1 MKRYRTIIIDD
12 EPIALKRLRRLLKEY
27 GDVIDI
33 IDEATNGKLGIEKI
47 ETLKPDVVFLD
58 IQMPE
63 MDGFEMLKQLKH
75 LPFVVFTTAYDQYAI
90 KAFETNSIDYLLK
103 PIEKDRIDLTIN
115 KLKNITTYINQD
127 ELNKFLVLAE
137 QLKPKKEITSIPVK
151 IGDKIILVPLDEIV
165 YMEAKERFVFLHTL
179 DSKEHLI
186 DLPLKTLEEKLP
198 GSFIRVHRSFIINKN
213 QILEIHKYFDGKYVI
228 KMKDRNSTKI
238 ISGANFTKTITN
250 IIGF

>member
-1 MKRYRTIIIDD
+1 MRKYRTIIIDD

-27 GDVIDI
+27 GDLIDI
-33 IDEATNGKLGIEKI
+33 IDEATNGKQGIEKI

-75 LPFVVFTTAYDQYAI
+75 LPFIIFTTAYDEYAI

-103 PIEKDRIDLTIN
+103 PIDKDRIELTIN
-115 KLKNITTYINQD
+115 KLKHISTYMNQD
-127 ELNKFLVLAE
+127 ELNKFLALAE

-186 DLPLKTLEEKLP
+186 DLPLKTMEDKLP
-198 GSFIRVHRSFIINKN
+198 EAYIRVLRSFIINKG
-213 QILEIHKYFDGKYVI
+213 QILEFHMYFDGKYVI
-228 KMKDRNSTKI
+228 KMKDKNSTKI
-238 ISGANFTKTITN
+238 ISGANYSNEIAK
-250 IIGF
+250 IIGL